1 MEQEIIKQENRY
13 VSTIFFNSRKKRNS
27 LNADALFKFGDT
39 IREIEK
45 ENTARVLILRGA
57 GEEVFSAG
65 VDLSG
70 GAKEFE
76 RTIKGLE
83 YSIESLVNFPLPVI
97 AMIYGPAMGAGLD
110 FSVIADIRIA
120 STCAKFAAPLV
131 KLGRTYYY
139 TAIERLTLLIGI
151 AAAKE
156 MLITGRFINAKR
168 AIEMGMVNQVTEPDK
183 LEAVTMQL
191 AHEIAE
197 EASPMAVQVT
207 KYTIKKIFEQSRIDS
222 TLGGHLHA
230 LVEEINKS
238 SDASEG
244 IRAKLEK
251 RKPVFTGK

>member
-1 MEQEIIKQENRY
+1 MEQKIIRQQDRY
-13 VSTIFFNSRKKRNS
+13 VTTILFNSRKKRNS

-45 ENTARVLILRGA
+45 ENKSRVLILRGA
-57 GEEVFSAG
+57 GEDIFSAG

-83 YSIESLVNFPLPVI
+83 YSTESLINFPLPII

-110 FSVIADIRIA
+110 FSVMADIRIA
-120 STCAKFAAPLV
+120 STCARFAAPLV

-139 TAIERLTLLIGI
+139 TAIERLARLIGI

-156 MLITGRFINAKR
+156 MLLTGRFINAKR
-168 AIEMGMVNQVTEPDK
+168 GMEVGLVNQMTDPDA
-183 LEAVTMQL
+183 LESITLQI

-222 TLGGHLHA
+222 AMGSHLHA
-230 LVEEINKS
+230 LVEKINKS